1 MEAARRLSHAGVAA
15 EDIEVRRP
23 TLDDVFLSLT
33 GQAPAEADET
43 TTNRELVAA

>member
-1 MEAARRLSHAGVAA
+1 MEAARRLSQAGVAA

-33 GQAPAEADET
+33 GQAPEQEEAT
-43 TTNRELVAA
+43 TTRPREVAA